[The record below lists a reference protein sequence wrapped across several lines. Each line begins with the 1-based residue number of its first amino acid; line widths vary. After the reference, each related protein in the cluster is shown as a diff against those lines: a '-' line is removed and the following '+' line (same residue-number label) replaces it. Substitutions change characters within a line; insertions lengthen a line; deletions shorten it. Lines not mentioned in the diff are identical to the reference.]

1 MAFNVNLKEY
11 GDCTFD
17 NLYEAFE
24 MSSSIYDR
32 KPTDQDIYDLI
43 DLSHKL
49 YNRLP
54 LSLTGKQI
62 DDVVHR
68 ILHPE
73 NYED

>member
-1 MAFNVNLKEY
+1 MTFNVNLKEY
-11 GDCTFD
+11 GDHTFE

-32 KPTDQDIYDLI
+32 KPTDEDIFALI
-43 DLSHKL
+43 ELSHQL

-62 DDVVHR
+62 DNVVHR

-73 NYED
+73 DYED